1 MGKREKKTVYLFKN
15 MALFSISSFVSKLL
29 VFLLVPFYTSVLTES
44 EYGIADVMQSSLLLL
59 VPMLTVT
66 AGEAALRYGLEY
78 TEDRDEILY
87 HGFRRAII
95 SIAPVALIAV
105 LLSFLFP
112 ENRIFFLLF
121 IVLYTANVFY
131 EYMLL
136 YCQGTEEV
144 KKMIIGSV
152 SCTLFIITSNL
163 IFLLIFRLGIYGYL
177 FAQIT
182 AFSGSA
188 LIMFLLNEGPERLKR
203 RSDNRELRREM
214 DGYGGSLIMY
224 STASW
229 INNAIDR
236 YFILFMLGSSQNGL
250 YGAAYKIPAIL
261 ATIQRIFAMAWQMSA
276 VKEYKGEDR
285 DEFFSGMYRLYQ
297 AILVLGCS
305 GIILFLKPIAAFMF
319 RKGFFE
325 AWVLVPPLLI
335 SIIFGAMEGFLGS
348 IALAFKDGKS
358 MGIATGTGAF
368 FNIVLNYFLIA
379 AFGSFGAAVATF
391 CSYFIMFVLAFIFVR
406 RHTRLQV
413 SLYRDMAAYGL
424 LAAESVMVIR
434 DVRYFYL
441 WNTGIVLLLIFMYH
455 REIRRVVAEA
465 LEMVQKRFGHAG
477 QSKG

>member
-1 MGKREKKTVYLFKN
+1 MGKREKKTAYLFKN

-59 VPMLTVT
+59 VPLLSVN

-78 TEDRDEILY
+78 TGDRDEILY
-87 HGFRRAII
+87 HGLRRAII

-177 FAQIT
+177 FAQII

-413 SLYRDMAAYGL
+413 LLHRDMAAYGL
-424 LAAESVMVIR
+424 LTAESVMVIR

>member
-1 MGKREKKTVYLFKN
+1 MGKREKKTAYLFKN

-59 VPMLTVT
+59 VPLLSVN

-87 HGFRRAII
+87 HGLRRALI
-95 SIAPVALIAV
+95 SIAPVAIIAV

-152 SCTLFIITSNL
+152 SCTLFIIASNL

-188 LIMFLLNEGPERLKR
+188 LIMFLLNEGPKRLKR

-379 AFGSFGAAVATF
+379 AFGSFGAAAATF

-413 SLYRDMAAYGL
+413 SLHRDMAAYGL

-465 LEMVQKRFGHAG
+465 LEMVQKRLGHAG

>member
-1 MGKREKKTVYLFKN
+1 MGKREKKTAYLFKN

-59 VPMLTVT
+59 VPLLSVN

-87 HGFRRAII
+87 HGLRRSLI

-112 ENRIFFLLF
+112 ENGAFFLLF

-177 FAQIT
+177 FAQII

-297 AILVLGCS
+297 SILVIGCS

-358 MGIATGTGAF
+358 MGIATGTGAL

-379 AFGSFGAAVATF
+379 KFGSFGAASATF

-406 RHTRLQV
+406 RHTKLQV
-413 SLYRDMAAYGL
+413 SLPRDMAAYGL
-424 LAAESVMVIR
+424 LVAESLLVIM
-434 DVRYFYL
+434 DVKYFYL
-441 WNTGIVLLLIFMYH
+441 WNTGIVFFLILMYH
-455 REIRRVVAEA
+455 KEIVRVVTET
-465 LEMVQKRFGHAG
+465 LEMVRKRLGHAG
-477 QSKG
+477 

>member
-1 MGKREKKTVYLFKN
+1 MGKSTKKTAYLFKN

-29 VFLLVPFYTSVLTES
+29 VFLLIPFYTSVLTES

-59 VPMLTVT
+59 VPLLSVN
-66 AGEAALRYGLEY
+66 AGESALRYGLEY

-87 HGFRRAII
+87 HGLRRSLI
-95 SIAPVALIAV
+95 SLVPVALISL
-105 LLSFLFP
+105 LLSFIFP
-112 ENRIFFLLF
+112 ENRVFFLLF
-121 IVLYTANVFY
+121 IVLYLANVFY

-144 KKMIIGSV
+144 KKMIMGSV
-152 SCTLFIITSNL
+152 SCTMLVIASNL
-163 IFLLIFRLGIYGYL
+163 VFLLVFKLGIYGYL
-177 FAQIT
+177 FAQII
-182 AFSGSA
+182 AFAGSA
-188 LIMFLLNEGPERLKR
+188 LIMFLLIEGPGRLR
-203 RSDNRELRREM
+203 RRRDNRELRKEM

-276 VKEYKGEDR
+276 VKEYKGDDR

-297 AILVLGCS
+297 AILVIGCS

-358 MGIATGTGAF
+358 MGIATGTGAL

-379 AFGSFGAAVATF
+379 KFGSFGAASATF

-406 RHTRLQV
+406 RHTKLQV
-413 SLYRDMAAYGL
+413 SLPRDMAAYGL
-424 LAAESVMVIR
+424 LVAESLLVIM
-434 DVRYFYL
+434 DVKYFYL
-441 WNTGIVLLLIFMYH
+441 WNTGIVFFLILMYH
-455 REIRRVVAEA
+455 KEIVRVVTEA
-465 LEMVQKRFGHAG
+465 LEMVRKRLGHAG
-477 QSKG
+477 